1 MEIIPAIDIID
12 GKCVR
17 LTQGD
22 FSRQKNYDESPLDAA
37 KTFEAIG
44 LKRLHL
50 VDLDGAK
57 RGKPKNLKILET
69 IAAETSLM
77 IDFGGGV
84 KSDADVK
91 HIFDAGAEIVSIGS
105 VAVGEPDKFFDWLS
119 HYGRE
124 NFLLGADVRNA
135 KLSINGWQTDTEID
149 LLPFLAEYSAGGVE
163 QAFVTDIRK
172 DGELEGPA
180 FRLYQE
186 IRQAVPDLKLIAS
199 GGVSSIKDIDE
210 LDTVGCAGVIIGKAI
225 YEGRISLGELTRY
238 VS

>member
-1 MEIIPAIDIID
+1 MEIIPAIDIIE

-17 LTQGD
+17 LSQGD
-22 FSRQKNYDESPLDAA
+22 FSRRKIYDESPLNAA
-37 KTFEAIG
+37 KQFEAAG
-44 LKRLHL
+44 LTRLHI

-57 RGKPKNLKILET
+57 RGRPKNLKILET
-69 IAAETSLM
+69 IASKTNLT

-91 HIFDAGAEIVSIGS
+91 HIFDSGAELVSIGS
-105 VAVGEPDKFFDWLS
+105 IAVKEPDIFFEWLA

-124 NFLLGADVRNA
+124 NFLLGADVRDG

-149 LLPFLAEYSAGGVE
+149 LLPFLAEYSARGVE

-172 DGELEGPA
+172 DGELDGPA
-180 FRLYQE
+180 FQLYQE
-186 IRQAVPDLKLIAS
+186 IRHAVPDLKLIAS
-199 GGVSSIKDIDE
+199 GGVSSIKDIEE
-210 LDTVGCAGVIIGKAI
+210 LEMIGCTSVIIGKAI
-225 YEGRISLGELTRY
+225 YEGRVSLEELSLY